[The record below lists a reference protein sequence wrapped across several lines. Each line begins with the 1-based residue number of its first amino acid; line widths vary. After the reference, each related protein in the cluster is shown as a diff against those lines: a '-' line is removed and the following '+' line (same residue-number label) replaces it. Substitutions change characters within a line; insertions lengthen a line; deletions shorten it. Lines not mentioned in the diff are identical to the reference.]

1 MADNQCQTAKS
12 SAYDLF
18 AFPLIS
24 WLLAYLPRAA
34 SSTLPPMDA
43 RFSLRSV
50 GQPSSL
56 PPRREP
62 SAVPPTP
69 KGKARFLTIGR
80 PLKEKLILLLGGP
93 DASRKTR
100 MLRGTGITAG
110 LIALYFVFL
119 FLTLP
124 SINEQTIGQAAQST
138 VITDRNG
145 VELYRLFG
153 EEDRTYVHGEDIPRS
168 MKDAV
173 VAIEDER
180 FYDRGCLDFRAL
192 ARAVLHLGKSGGAST
207 ITRQLARNALD
218 LNHEN
223 VINRKLKE
231 LILGCQLEH
240 TYDKEKIL
248 ELYLNWIPFGQ
259 NAYGVEQASQRYF
272 GKSVKDLSLAESAVL
287 ASLPQ
292 MPSYLSPYGR
302 NVHTVVS
309 ERTLE
314 RIKNGTVT
322 SSDQI
327 ADDDFTLGLLGADAG
342 TGSTVVYVGGRTDQ
356 VLHNMT
362 SQGFITQTEHDAAIK
377 DLKTLTFK
385 PARESIRAPH
395 FVLWTKDILEKNFA
409 EGAEKGIL
417 EQGGLTI
424 QTTLDW
430 RLQEAAEKIVASH
443 REDFQKRF
451 MANNMALIA
460 MDPKTREVLAYV
472 GNADYADEE
481 AGGKIDMVQVPRQ
494 PGSSFKPFVYAGA
507 FLQGYNPATVLYDV
521 PTKFGTYE
529 PQNYEGSF
537 QGLMTARQAL
547 GGSRNIPAIKAY
559 FLAGEEPKLLALA
572 DALGMPTPSRN
583 VPSEGYG
590 PAMAIG
596 AAETPLYEMAQGYA
610 TLADA
615 GLAKSP
621 VAILKITDRRGN
633 LLPIPGEDASESEA
647 LDPRVAYQV
656 TSVLSDASV
665 RPGEYWQSILSVPGY
680 QAAAKTGTSNK
691 CLKRDEKQ
699 NCTERRPDNTW
710 TMGYTP
716 NLVTGVWVGNASAE
730 PLSPSADGLTL
741 AAPLWHDFMVKA
753 HEILKE
759 NPDGSPHALTANFT
773 MPSGMVEPQISMLS
787 GELPTEC
794 TPISMR
800 RGDVFLSENAPTLAD
815 PGCANLEVDR
825 VTGLLAS
832 DECPVEAREMRSFVI
847 PVTVLEDRFPQWKQS
862 IVSWLTSRQPT
873 MGPDGKPTSGSG
885 ASFILGLAPV
895 EKCTIAATPGREIK
909 PKLSI
914 LSPAQGGSA
923 AYPAFRPDLKFTVGS
938 KVREIRFNVDEKDL
952 PSWTTEPFEGSIR
965 VPRSIKEE
973 GMHTLTVTVVDEYF
987 NEVSDSVRFTFEQD
1001 TSGPRVFLTSP
1012 PDGTVVQTGSGILM
1026 RAEAND
1032 SEGSLKYVEFYLDDL
1047 LLTRKPREPY
1057 EVEYTP
1063 PLIMP
1068 GGHTVRAVATDDAGN
1083 TTEDT
1088 VRITVEEA
1096 GETGSGATE

>member
-1 MADNQCQTAKS
+1 
-12 SAYDLF
+12 
-18 AFPLIS
+18 
-24 WLLAYLPRAA
+24 
-34 SSTLPPMDA
+34 MDA

-50 GQPSSL
+50 GEPSPL
-56 PPRREP
+56 PPPRREP
-62 SAVPPTP
+62 SFGRRGP
-69 KGKARFLTIGR
+69 KDGSRLRTLWRALRERT
-80 PLKEKLILLLGGP
+80 ILLLGGP
-93 DASRKTR
+93 DASRRTKL
-100 MLRGTGITAG
+100 LRGGGIAAG
-110 LIALYFVFL
+110 IGVLYALFL

-124 SINEQTIGQAAQST
+124 SISEQTIGQAAQST

-153 EEDRTYVHGEDIPRS
+153 EEDRTYVRGEDIPRS

-192 ARAVLHLGKSGGAST
+192 ARAVFHLGKSGGAST

-218 LNHEN
+218 LTHEN
-223 VINRKLKE
+223 VLNRKLKE

-272 GKSVKDLSLAESAVL
+272 GKSVKELTLAESAVL

-302 NVHTVVS
+302 HVRTTVS
-309 ERTLE
+309 ERALD
-314 RIKNGTVT
+314 RIASGTIT

-327 ADDDFTLGLLGADAG
+327 ADDDFTLGLLGADTG
-342 TGSTVVYVGGRTDQ
+342 TGTTTVYVGGRTDQ
-356 VLHNMT
+356 VLHNMVT
-362 SQGFITQTEHDAAIK
+362 QGFVTQADHDAAVK
-377 DLKTLTFK
+377 ELKTLVFK

-395 FVLWTKDILEKNFA
+395 FVLWTKDVLEKNFA
-409 EGAEKGIL
+409 DGAEKGIL

-430 RLQEAAEKIVASH
+430 RLQEAAEKIIASH
-443 REDFQKRF
+443 REDFKKRF

-460 MDPKTREVLAYV
+460 LDPKTREVLAYV

-481 AGGKIDMVQVPRQ
+481 AGGKIDMIQVPRQ

-507 FLQGYNPATVLYDV
+507 FLQGYSPATVLYDV

-572 DALGMPTPSRN
+572 DALGMPTPNRN

-596 AAETPLYEMAQGYA
+596 AAETPLFEMAQGYA
-610 TLADA
+610 AFAD
-615 GLAKSP
+615 GGIAKAP

-633 LLPIPGEDASESEA
+633 LLPIPGEDTAESEA
-647 LDPRVAYQV
+647 LDPRVAYQI
-656 TSVLSDASV
+656 TSILSDASV
-665 RPGEYWQSILSVPGY
+665 RPGEYWQTILSVPGY

-716 NLVTGVWVGNASAE
+716 NIVAGVWVGNASAE
-730 PLSPSADGLTL
+730 PLSPTADGLTL
-741 AAPLWHDFMVKA
+741 AAPIWHDFMVKA
-753 HEILKE
+753 QEILKQ
-759 NPDGSPHALTANFT
+759 NPDGTPHALSANFT
-773 MPSGMVEPQISMLS
+773 MPEGMVEPQISMLS

-800 RGDVFLSENAPTLAD
+800 RGDVFLSEDAPTLAD

-832 DECPVEAREMRSFVI
+832 DECPAEAREMRSFVI
-847 PVTVLEDRFPQWKQS
+847 PISVLDDRFPQWKQS
-862 IVSWLTSRQPT
+862 IVSWLSARQPKI
-873 MGPDGKPTSGSG
+873 GPDGKPTGGSG

-914 LSPAQGGSA
+914 LSPDDGGSA

-938 KVREIRFNVDEKDL
+938 KVREIRFAVDDKDL
-952 PSWTTEPFEGSIR
+952 PPWTTEPFEGSVR
-965 VPRSIKEE
+965 VPRSIKET
-973 GMHTLTVTVVDEYF
+973 GMHTLKVTLVDEYY
-987 NEVSDSVRFTFEQD
+987 NEVSDSVRFTFAQD
-1001 TSGPRVFLTSP
+1001 VSGPRVFLTSP
-1012 PDGTVVQTGSGILM
+1012 PDGSIVTTGSGILM

-1032 SEGSLKYVEFYLDDL
+1032 PEGSLKYVEFYLDDV
-1047 LLTRKPREPY
+1047 LLTRKPHEPY
-1057 EVEYTP
+1057 ELEYTP
-1063 PLIMP
+1063 PLILP

-1083 TTEDT
+1083 STEDT

-1096 GETGSGATE
+1096 GDTASGSTN